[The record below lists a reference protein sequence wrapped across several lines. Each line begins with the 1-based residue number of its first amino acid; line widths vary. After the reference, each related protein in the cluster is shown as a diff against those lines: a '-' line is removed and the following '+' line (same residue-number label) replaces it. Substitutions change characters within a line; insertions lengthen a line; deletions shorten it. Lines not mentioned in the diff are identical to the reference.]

1 MDLKIT
7 LLRREFRKLQR
18 VEPRVGRRLLVL
30 IEVAKGRSLTQ
41 VMLDSGASER
51 TIRRWRRRYERGGV
65 VALRRGHGG
74 GRRARPIRGITAQ
87 RIREY
92 RLRYGWGAETIAVHL
107 AGEYGTVIGRS
118 RIERFLKRAGLPRKR
133 QRASGTRHAKVV
145 VVHEPGAHTQ
155 VDVKYVEREVM
166 GGTRAFTYSFV
177 DHASKWRYRRA
188 YDSFGPSETKDFMTR
203 VLAAVPF
210 VILRLQTDNG
220 IEFTYRYVTNADAP
234 REHALDRL
242 CREQGIR
249 HVLIPPGEKEL
260 QGLVERSHR
269 ADDDELYH
277 RIRPRDLAALN
288 RELDR
293 HNEWGNR
300 VRRRKPLGWITA
312 EEWLSRYTAIN
323 TPSEGDDNVVT
334 PVPRAA

>member
-7 LLRREFRKLQR
+7 RLRREFRKLQR
-18 VEPRVGRRLLVL
+18 VEPVTASRLLVL
-30 IEVAKGRSLTQ
+30 IEVAKGRRLTR
-41 VMLDSGASER
+41 VALDAEVSER

-65 VALRRGHGG
+65 AALRRGHGG
-74 GRRARPIRGITAQ
+74 GRLARPIRGITAQ

-92 RLRYGWGAETIAVHL
+92 RLRYGWGAETIAAHL
-107 AGEYGTVIGRS
+107 AGEFGTVIGRS
-118 RIERFLKRAGLPRKR
+118 RIERFLRRAKLPRKR
-133 QRASGTRHAKVV
+133 QRPNRERHTRIVV
-145 VVHEPGAHTQ
+145 VTEPGAHTQ
-155 VDVKYVEREVM
+155 VDVKYVERAVL
-166 GGTRAFTYSFV
+166 GGARAYTYTFV
-177 DHASKWRYRRA
+177 DHASRWRYRRA
-188 YDSFGPSETKDFMTR
+188 YDSFGPSETRDFMER
-203 VLAAVPF
+203 VLRAVPF
-210 VILRLQTDNG
+210 GIRRLQTDNG
-220 IEFTYRYVTNADAP
+220 IEFTYRYVTTVDAP

-242 CREQGIR
+242 CRERGIR

-300 VRRRKPLGWITA
+300 IRRRRPLGWLTA
-312 EEWLSRYTAIN
+312 EEWLERHAAIN
-323 TPSEGDDNVVT
+323 SSANGDDTVIT
-334 PVPRAA
+334 PVPKAA